1 MKTVIISDKPYGKWL
16 SESLLELDKMN
27 IESFAI
33 IGITDKH
40 ETVTE
45 YYNCG
50 VSDKAVMATNI
61 HADALYDTVI
71 ANANQIV
78 KAAKEQNED
87 DEEQDE

>member
-16 SESLLELDKMN
+16 SESLSRLDKMN

-33 IGITDKH
+33 IGLTDNH
-40 ETVTE
+40 ETVTG
-45 YYNCG
+45 YYNCD

-71 ANANQIV
+71 ANADQIV
-78 KAAKEQNED
+78 KAAEEQNED
-87 DEEQDE
+87 NKEQDE